1 MNLHKTKSSQFY
13 FVIFNMALEQ
23 VCILKGHLDRVWNV
37 AWSPNGS
44 LLASC
49 GGDKVVRIWGKE
61 GKGTSKRH

>member
-1 MNLHKTKSSQFY
+1 
-13 FVIFNMALEQ
+13 MALEQ
-23 VCILKGHLDRVWNV
+23 VCVLKGHLDRVWNV